1 LTVVHADAPGGV
13 SLDPDEARRR
23 STEILLQE
31 PATPLVLDGRCLRQG
46 RGYWSLHD
54 DPAREFAYTAGA
66 NEALKQADREGCTV
80 VSVKNDWATVFA
92 TDEID
97 GEAGP
102 SSR

>member
-1 LTVVHADAPGGV
+1 LTVAHADAPVGV

-23 STEILLQE
+23 STEILLRK
-31 PATPLVLDGRCLRQG
+31 PAKPLVLDGRCLRQG
-46 RGYWSLHD
+46 RGYWVLHD

-66 NEALKQADREGCTV
+66 KEALKQADREGWTV
-80 VSVKNDWATVFA
+80 VSLKNDWATVFA

-97 GEAGP
+97 GGAGP